1 MPNRKTG
8 ANGLQNV
15 YKPIFTGVSTM
26 FQFQP
31 LNWDDDTKLLA
42 GVFVLFFT
50 GGLKPPTIQVG
61 IRSCLS
67 IDYNISGW
75 WFGTFFIFPYIGNNH
90 PN

>member
-50 GGLKPPTIQVG
+50 GGVETTNHTSRDTIMFNY
-61 IRSCLS
+61 RL
-67 IDYNISGW
+67 
-75 WFGTFFIFPYIGNNH
+75 
-90 PN
+90 